1 MKFRNLFTA
10 AAAIGVLVTAAGY
23 NLLSADVGSF
33 STVLG
38 TPDAKTVKAA
48 QSARALD
55 LNFTQDGRQLV
66 AYQANGEIISW
77 NLETGKP
84 RKIADGVT
92 LFAMCPSKDLMLK
105 AKGDGTLAVET
116 LGGKV
121 ITLLEVGEIEYAAW
135 SEDCSRFV
143 LAPKDKNLVEV
154 WHGEQIYP
162 VASAQTS
169 MPVRNGVALSVDG
182 TQVVAGVGSGSNTT
196 GHRTVIETFAPKADG
211 QLARRAVYSAA
222 NGEAG
227 NWKMVFSPVSSRLYV
242 GSQVA
247 GKSGLRSFETNS
259 GSEDWH
265 QANFVAPWVR
275 ALAVSPDGAQLVS
288 GDEKGNLQVWD
299 AATGKKLNSYKTGLA
314 VQAVSYARDSR
325 KLAVAA
331 ADGTIRVIGLKG
343 RPGAG
348 S

>member
-38 TPDAKTVKAA
+38 TPEAQTVKAEK
-48 QSARALD
+48 SARTVDMSFAR
-55 LNFTQDGRQLV
+55 DGRHLV
-66 AYQANGEIISW
+66 TRQANGKIISW
-77 NLETGKP
+77 DLGTGKS
-84 RKIADGVT
+84 RQIADGITV
-92 LFAMCPSKDLMLK
+92 FAMCPSKDLMLK
-105 AKGDGTLAVET
+105 GKSDGTLAVEN
-116 LGGKV
+116 LDGQV
-121 ITLLEVGEIEYAAW
+121 ITLLEVGEIEHAAW
-135 SEDCSRFV
+135 SDDCSRFV
-143 LAPKDKNLVEV
+143 LAPKDKSLIEV

-162 VASAQTS
+162 VATAQTS

-182 TQVVAGVGSGSNTT
+182 TQVVAGVGSGSNAV

-222 NGEAG
+222 NGQAG

-265 QANFVAPWVR
+265 QAEFMVSWSR
-275 ALAVSPDGAQLVS
+275 ALAISSDGAQLVS
-288 GDEKGNLQVWD
+288 GDETGTLQIWD

-314 VQAVSYARDSR
+314 VEAVAYSQDGQ

-331 ADGTIRVIGLKG
+331 ADSTIRIINLKG
-343 RPGAG
+343 RAGAG